1 MSQPSNKDARILRAT
16 TAGVE
21 IAITVVPRSSRC
33 EIAGVQNEMLKVK
46 LTSPPAEGKAN
57 AQCIEFIA
65 KLLSISKSQIA
76 IIQGKTSRRKVLK
89 INGVTEKEL
98 KEKLF

>member
-1 MSQPSNKDARILRAT
+1 MTQTRSKGVIRAFPE
-16 TAGVE
+16 GVE
-21 IAITVVPRSSRC
+21 IAVTVVPRSSRC

-65 KLLSISKSQIA
+65 KQLGIAKSQII

>member
-1 MSQPSNKDARILRAT
+1 MTQTESRGVIRAVSG
-16 TAGVE
+16 GVE
-21 IAITVVPRSSRC
+21 IAITVVPRASRC

-65 KLLSISKSQIA
+65 KCLGIAKSQIA
-76 IIQGKTSRRKVLK
+76 IIQGKNSRRKVLK
-89 INGVTEKEL
+89 INGVTEKEVR
-98 KEKLF
+98 EKIIQ